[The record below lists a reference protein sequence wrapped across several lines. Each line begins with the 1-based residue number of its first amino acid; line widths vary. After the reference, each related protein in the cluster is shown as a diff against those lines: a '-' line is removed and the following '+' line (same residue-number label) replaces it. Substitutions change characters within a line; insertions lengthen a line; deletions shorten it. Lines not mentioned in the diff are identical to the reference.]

1 MLIHRRKLLAQFGGA
16 AAATAFMPALAKSS
30 FSGAEPSA
38 QPVRL
43 NRNESPYGPSEKSK
57 SAFQEAFDEANRY
70 PADDVENLRSAI
82 ASAHGVQ
89 PENITLGC
97 GSTEILRMAADAYL
111 GPGKNLVAASPTFD
125 FLPHVAGLLG
135 AELRSIAL
143 TRDHAHDL
151 DAMLART
158 DATTGLVYICN
169 PNNPTAT
176 LTPKSDL
183 EAFLPKL
190 GTATHMVLDEAYHDF
205 VAPSG
210 AYGSFAARAAADPK
224 LIVTR
229 TFSKVYGLAGLRV
242 GYAISSAETAKR
254 LAERR
259 LPMDVSVVAARAAL
273 AALGDVTHVKR
284 IASLNANARQE
295 FLNQVN
301 ARMLRCLDSHTNFV
315 LMRTGDSGKDVAD
328 QLRTKGILVSAGY
341 PAFEKHIRVSL
352 GRPDHMQAF
361 WRVWDDIMPHHP
373 M

>member
-1 MLIHRRKLLAQFGGA
+1 MLIHRRNLLQRLGGA
-16 AAATAFMPALAKSS
+16 AAASAILPALAKSPLAT
-30 FSGAEPSA
+30 AEPSA
-38 QPVRL
+38 RLARL
-43 NRNESPYGPSEKSK
+43 NRNESPYGPSEMCKV
-57 SAFQEAFDEANRY
+57 AFQEAFDGANRY
-70 PADDVENLRSAI
+70 PGDDVENLRAAI
-82 ASAHGVQ
+82 ASAHSVQ
-89 PENITLGC
+89 AENITLGC

-125 FLPHVAGLLG
+125 FLPHVAALLG
-135 AELRSIAL
+135 AEVRSVPL
-143 TRDHAHDL
+143 TRDYGHDL

-158 DATTGLVYICN
+158 DATSGLLYICN
-169 PNNPTAT
+169 PNNPTGT

-183 EAFLPKL
+183 EAFLPKI
-190 GTATHMVLDEAYHDF
+190 GAATHVVLDEAYHDF

-210 AYGSFAARAAADPK
+210 AYGSFASRAGADPK

-229 TFSKVYGLAGLRV
+229 TFSKVYGLAGLRI
-242 GYAISSAETAKR
+242 GYAISSPEAAKH

-273 AALGDVTHVKR
+273 AALGDFAHVKK
-284 IASLNANARQE
+284 IVSLNANARQE

-301 ARMLRCLDSHTNFV
+301 ARMLRCLDSHSNFV
-315 LMRTGDSGKDVAD
+315 LMRAGDSGKDVAE

-352 GRPDHMQAF
+352 GRPEEMQAF
-361 WRVWDDIMPHHP
+361 WRGWDDIMPHHP